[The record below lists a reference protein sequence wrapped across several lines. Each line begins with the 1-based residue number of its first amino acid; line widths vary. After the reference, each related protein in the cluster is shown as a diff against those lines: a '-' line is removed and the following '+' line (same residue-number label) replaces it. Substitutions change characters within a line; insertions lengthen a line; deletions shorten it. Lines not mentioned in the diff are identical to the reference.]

1 MYKQVGLGAACVPFT
16 SWSDPLCLYELL
28 AGGYAPSQTESP
40 NTSVNPLITQ
50 AYVYGSTPVVPAEAY
65 DSGVAPGGG
74 STAQSATDT
83 IAGILSGSQLNAI
96 NAATAAAAAQAA
108 ANLPP
113 DCVLNPASLACWM
126 AKNTAMLWIAGLTVA
141 AIFIMQGRR

>member
-1 MYKQVGLGAACVPFT
+1 MPFT

-65 DSGVAPGGG
+65 DCEVAPDGW
-74 STAQSATDT
+74 SAAQSATDT
-83 IAGILSGSQLNAI
+83 IAGILSQSQQNAV
-96 NAATAAAAAQAA
+96 AAASAVAAAQAA
-108 ANLPP
+108 ANKPP

-141 AIFIMQGRR
+141 AIFVIQGRR